1 MVWEYLMFVLD
12 VRLEKLMMM
21 RVRVLTSVI
30 AISILIFSACTSDES
45 AERMPVTTDSELALK
60 LYETGMVAHDEFKGS
75 IAWGSLKDA
84 VGEDPDFFMAYFWM
98 YFMFSK
104 DSKGVAEE
112 AFQSDTELS
121 DGEEQLKTAL
131 KYFVDGQD
139 EKVIET
145 LRKLVDL
152 YPSDPYTHKILYYIQ
167 YHYHKDIE
175 GAIESLEDAIE
186 AFPEFS
192 YAYNLLGY
200 AFMDLEQYDKAEEA
214 LDAYITLAP
223 GLANPYDSKG
233 DFYMKTEQYL
243 KAYDS
248 YLKSYEID
256 PINSET
262 SKKKALKAKQM
273 MEKVSI

>member
-1 MVWEYLMFVLD
+1 
-12 VRLEKLMMM
+12 MM

-30 AISILIFSACTSDES
+30 AISILIFSACTRDES

-60 LYETGMVAHDEFKGS
+60 LYETGMVAHDELKGS
-75 IAWGSLKDA
+75 IAWGSLMHA

-121 DGEEQLKTAL
+121 DGEELLKTAL

-167 YHYHKDIE
+167 YHFHKDIE
-175 GAIESLEDAIE
+175 GAIESLKDAIE
-186 AFPEFS
+186 AIPEYS

-200 AFMDLEQYDKAEEA
+200 AYTDLEQYDKAEEA
-214 LDAYITLAP
+214 LDAYIRVAP

-243 KAYDS
+243 KAYES
-248 YLKSYEID
+248 YLKAVEID
-256 PINSET
+256 PTNFET
-262 SKKKALKAKQM
+262 SKKKASKAKQM

>member
-1 MVWEYLMFVLD
+1 MRV
-12 VRLEKLMMM
+12 
-21 RVRVLTSVI
+21 RVRVLTPVI
-30 AISILIFSACTSDES
+30 VISILIISACTSDES
-45 AERMPVTTDSELALK
+45 AVRMPVTTDSELALK

-75 IAWGSLKDA
+75 IAWGSLKHA

-112 AFQSDTELS
+112 AFQSDAELS
-121 DGEEQLKTAL
+121 DGEELLKTAL
-131 KYFVDGQD
+131 KYLVDGQD

-167 YHYHKDIE
+167 YHFHKDTE
-175 GAIESLEDAIE
+175 GAIKSLKDAIE
-186 AFPEFS
+186 AVPEYS

-214 LDAYITLAP
+214 LDAYIRVAP

-233 DFYMKTEQYL
+233 DFYMETEQYRE
-243 KAYDS
+243 AYES
-248 YLKSYEID
+248 YLKANEID
-256 PINSET
+256 PNFPL
-262 SKKKALKAKQM
+262 SKKKAIKAKQM
-273 MEKVSI
+273 MEKVTT